1 MRRRLFFFWAVLAWA
16 GAFSSSAQVEA
27 RFVRIQATTDV
38 VLVKSTFKSREPM
51 RLDKF
56 TSPGR
61 RIGEAVL
68 LVDWLPARAL
78 PAGAKVRFEYL
89 RAGSDRIQMEE
100 RVYARAIT
108 GLQQERFGVL
118 IWDSELDRVAA
129 WRIQLMHGVR
139 ILDEQKS
146 AAWR

>member
-1 MRRRLFFFWAVLAWA
+1 MRRRLFFFWAAVAWA
-16 GAFSSSAQVEA
+16 GAFSASAQVEA

-68 LVDWLPARAL
+68 LVDWQPARAL
-78 PAGAKVRFEYL
+78 PAGATVRFEYL
-89 RAGSDRIQMEE
+89 RAGSDQVEKEE
-100 RVYARAIT
+100 RVYDQAIT

-118 IWDSELDRVAA
+118 IGDARRDRVSA
-129 WRIQLMHGVR
+129 WRIQLIQGGR
-139 ILDEQKS
+139 ILDERKS